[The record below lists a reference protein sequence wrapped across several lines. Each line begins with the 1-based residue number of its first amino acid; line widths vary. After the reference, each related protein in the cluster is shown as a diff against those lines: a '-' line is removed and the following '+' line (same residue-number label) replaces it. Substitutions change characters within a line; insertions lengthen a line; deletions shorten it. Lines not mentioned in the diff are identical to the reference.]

1 VQSPLPDCEA
11 ICRFDDMS
19 IRGSFSEEAQTSIA
33 GGKTIMSDAR
43 ELIDTIRNELKPL
56 HQKIIGHRYLAALE
70 TGQVARESLSVFAV
84 QQHHIIASDLRS
96 IALLIARHGDLPSR
110 PYLLNI
116 LQGENSAFEAL
127 TKFAQALGISNATLG
142 GSEPIPAAFAYSAFL
157 AWLGMYGSDAEMASA
172 LSLNFVAWGA
182 NCGRMSAALKAG
194 YGLTAEA
201 VTFFDLFA
209 NLPPASDAAIP
220 VIQAGLDRG
229 VSTALI
235 ARAAR
240 MLQGYEL
247 MYWDS
252 MAEAASVS

>member
-1 VQSPLPDCEA
+1 
-11 ICRFDDMS
+11 
-19 IRGSFSEEAQTSIA
+19 
-33 GGKTIMSDAR
+33 MSDAR

-70 TGQVARESLSVFAV
+70 TGQVARESLAVFAI

-96 IALLIARHGDLPSR
+96 IALLLARHGNLPSR
-110 PYLLNI
+110 LYLLNV

-127 TKFAQALGISNATLG
+127 TKFAQALGISNATLS

-157 AWLGMYGSDAEMASA
+157 AWLGMYGSDAEMAGA
-172 LSLNFVAWGA
+172 LSLNFAAWGA
-182 NCGRMSAALKAG
+182 NCGRISATLKAR
-194 YGLTAEA
+194 YGLTPEA
-201 VTFFDLFA
+201 VAFFDLFA
-209 NLPPASDAAIP
+209 NLPPAGDAARA

-229 VSTALI
+229 VPGTAI

-247 MYWDS
+247 MYWDG
-252 MAEAASVS
+252 MAEAAAVS